1 MRYFSSLFKL
11 RMPMINSF
19 FLLFSILFFSAV
31 ACFAGEL
38 KKITILET
46 SDIHSQVDGDSKPGI
61 FRLAAA
67 LDSERAK
74 AGGANSCLII
84 DCGDILQGS
93 RQGSL
98 SKGELGVKFLNE
110 LKYDA
115 WVPGNHDFDFGSE
128 RILKAFNDTEAV
140 DIAANLSFD
149 NKRMTLPWKIFV
161 KNGVRMAVIGMT
173 TPNLDKWHWGNK
185 AKGYSSGSI
194 SESLDEIL
202 PAVMA
207 AKSDMIVLAVHQGGF
222 QGDKSDSNISR
233 IASRY
238 PQIDLI
244 LGAHTHQEV
253 PGENLGA
260 SSWYVQPGS
269 LASSLVLIVASVD
282 VQKHKTVKI
291 ESKILNVSGYPS
303 GSFKF
308 SDAFQ
313 NIVSSAAA
321 TSARKVAFFNE
332 EIAPEEVNRL
342 IGSAFINSAADVSLA
357 MLILQNNGIW
367 QGKFSEDDLFRIF
380 PFEDTVCLIELDDNE
395 IKMIIDEASRLKD
408 DIKVGF
414 FKNEKNMVKTGRRT
428 IATSSYSLAGAGGRI
443 KTLANFAKNPDCHAT
458 DTGITLRDAFRKY
471 LRARE

>member
-1 MRYFSSLFKL
+1 MKYFASLFKL
-11 RMPMINSF
+11 RMPMKNSF
-19 FLLFSILFFSAV
+19 FLLFSILFLSAV
-31 ACFAGEL
+31 SGVAGEL

-46 SDIHSQVDGDSKPGI
+46 SDIHSQVDSDSKPGI

-67 LDSERAK
+67 LDSERKK
-74 AGGANSCLII
+74 AGGADSCLVI

-98 SKGELGVKFLNE
+98 SRGEFGVKFLNE

-115 WVPGNHDFDFGSE
+115 WIPGNHDFDFGSE
-128 RILKAFNDTEAV
+128 RILKAFNDTEAA
-140 DIAANLSFD
+140 DIAANLYFD
-149 NKRMTLPWKIFV
+149 NKRMTLPWKVFV

-185 AKGYSSGSI
+185 EEGYSSGSI
-194 SESLDEIL
+194 SEALDEIL
-202 PAVMA
+202 PAIMA

-233 IASRY
+233 IASKY

-253 PGENLGA
+253 PGENLGV

-269 LASSLVLIVASVD
+269 YGATLAWIDVKVD
-282 VQKHKTVKI
+282 VKKHKTVKI
-291 ESKILNVSGYPS
+291 ESKIINVAGASPV
-303 GSFKF
+303 SFRF
-308 SDAFQ
+308 SDGFQ
-313 NIVSSAAA
+313 DIISSAAK
-321 TSARKVAFFNE
+321 SSGNSIAFFKDE
-332 EIAPEEVNRL
+332 FAPDEVNRL
-342 IGSAFINSAADVSLA
+342 TALAFFNSTANTSSA
-357 MLILQNNGIW
+357 MLILQNYGIR
-367 QGKFSEDDLFRIF
+367 QGKFSEEDLFWIF
-380 PFEDTVCLIELDDNE
+380 PFEDTVCLIDLDDNE
-395 IKMIIDEASRLKD
+395 IKMIIDEASKLKD
-408 DIKVGF
+408 DIKVVF

-428 IATSSYSLAGAGGRI
+428 IATSSYSLAGAGGRL
-443 KTLANFAKNPDCHAT
+443 KALANFAKNPDCHAT